1 MGKKQ
6 VYKIFLIFDL
16 GIVFI
21 FGVKGR
27 YGVKISNLLDFVD
40 IILFFLGNFVLITNL
55 KELLLYHKYF

>member
-27 YGVKISNLLDFVD
+27 YGVKISNFLDFLD
-40 IILFFLGNFVLITNL
+40 IIL
-55 KELLLYHKYF
+55 YF